1 MPGHL
6 LHLGATVTCLHGGQA
21 TPTQTSPHVTVSG
34 QPIVTQSTTH
44 VIAACSLSTLPVPP
58 PFCVTAQWVT
68 AATRVTADS
77 VPVLLED
84 SQAVCTASGTGLNV
98 VTTQTTVKGT

>member
-6 LHLGATVTCLHGGQA
+6 LHLGATVMCLHGGQA

-34 QPIVTQSTTH
+34 
-44 VIAACSLSTLPVPP
+44 CSLSTLPVPP

-98 VTTQTTVKGT
+98 VTTQTRVKGT